1 ERTAGSRG
9 RRRRLVPA
17 GFRRS
22 GWSTG
27 GDATG
32 WLRKKGSG
40 RKRKR
45 SPGRSRRSG
54 SASSAK
60 RRSRTSTTRTSA
72 CCGSSSLTA
81 GRSALAGCR
90 EIALKHAQQLRRGH
104 DEQVRKALAESKA
117 IAEKLVASPLRV
129 KAKAG
134 EDGRLFG
141 SITANEL
148 AKQLQERSEGAIDR
162 RQIHLAE
169 PIRNL
174 GTHEVTVRLHP
185 EVSATVTVE
194 VVRE

>member
-1 ERTAGSRG
+1 MKVILQREVEKLGAPGDVVEVADGYARNYLIPRKLAA
-9 RRRRLVPA
+9 PA
-17 GFRRS
+17 SEG
-22 GWSTG
+22 
-27 GDATG
+27 AV
-32 WLRKKGSG
+32 
-40 RKRKR
+40 
-45 SPGRSRRSG
+45 
-54 SASSAK
+54 
-60 RRSRTSTTRTSA
+60 
-72 CCGSSSLTA
+72 
-81 GRSALAGCR
+81 
-90 EIALKHAQQLRRGH
+90 KHAQQLRRGH

>member
-1 ERTAGSRG
+1 MKVILQREVEKLGAPGDVVDVADGYARNYLIPRKLAA
-9 RRRRLVPA
+9 PA
-17 GFRRS
+17 SEG
-22 GWSTG
+22 
-27 GDATG
+27 AV
-32 WLRKKGSG
+32 
-40 RKRKR
+40 
-45 SPGRSRRSG
+45 
-54 SASSAK
+54 
-60 RRSRTSTTRTSA
+60 
-72 CCGSSSLTA
+72 
-81 GRSALAGCR
+81 
-90 EIALKHAQQLRRGH
+90 KHAQQLRRGH
-104 DEQVRKALAESKA
+104 DEQVRKALAEFKA

>member
-1 ERTAGSRG
+1 MKVILHREVEKLGAPGDVVEVADGYARNYLIPRKLAA
-9 RRRRLVPA
+9 PA
-17 GFRRS
+17 SEG
-22 GWSTG
+22 
-27 GDATG
+27 AV
-32 WLRKKGSG
+32 
-40 RKRKR
+40 
-45 SPGRSRRSG
+45 
-54 SASSAK
+54 
-60 RRSRTSTTRTSA
+60 
-72 CCGSSSLTA
+72 
-81 GRSALAGCR
+81 
-90 EIALKHAQQLRRGH
+90 KHAQQLRRGH

>member
-1 ERTAGSRG
+1 MRLADARKANAAEESAAPLHQRVGTNVD
-9 RRRRLVPA
+9 RRFHFAPQPAQLVV
-17 GFRRS
+17 
-22 GWSTG
+22 
-27 GDATG
+27 
-32 WLRKKGSG
+32 
-40 RKRKR
+40 
-45 SPGRSRRSG
+45 
-54 SASSAK
+54 
-60 RRSRTSTTRTSA
+60 
-72 CCGSSSLTA
+72 
-81 GRSALAGCR
+81 
-90 EIALKHAQQLRRGH
+90 LKHAQQLRRGH
-104 DEQVRKALAESKA
+104 DEQVRKALAEFKA

>member
-1 ERTAGSRG
+1 MKVILQREVEKLGAPGDVVDVADGYARNYLIPRKLAA
-9 RRRRLVPA
+9 PA
-17 GFRRS
+17 SDG
-22 GWSTG
+22 
-27 GDATG
+27 AV
-32 WLRKKGSG
+32 
-40 RKRKR
+40 
-45 SPGRSRRSG
+45 
-54 SASSAK
+54 
-60 RRSRTSTTRTSA
+60 
-72 CCGSSSLTA
+72 
-81 GRSALAGCR
+81 
-90 EIALKHAQQLRRGH
+90 KHAQQLRRGH

>member
-1 ERTAGSRG
+1 MRVILQREVEKLGAPGDVVDVADGYARNYLIPRKLAA
-9 RRRRLVPA
+9 PA
-17 GFRRS
+17 SEG
-22 GWSTG
+22 
-27 GDATG
+27 AV
-32 WLRKKGSG
+32 
-40 RKRKR
+40 
-45 SPGRSRRSG
+45 
-54 SASSAK
+54 
-60 RRSRTSTTRTSA
+60 
-72 CCGSSSLTA
+72 
-81 GRSALAGCR
+81 
-90 EIALKHAQQLRRGH
+90 KHAQQLRRGH

>member
-1 ERTAGSRG
+1 MKVILQREVEKLGAPGDVVDVADGYARNYLIPRKLAA
-9 RRRRLVPA
+9 PA
-17 GFRRS
+17 SEG
-22 GWSTG
+22 
-27 GDATG
+27 AV
-32 WLRKKGSG
+32 
-40 RKRKR
+40 
-45 SPGRSRRSG
+45 
-54 SASSAK
+54 
-60 RRSRTSTTRTSA
+60 
-72 CCGSSSLTA
+72 
-81 GRSALAGCR
+81 
-90 EIALKHAQQLRRGH
+90 KHAQQLRRGH

>member
-1 ERTAGSRG
+1 MKVILHREVEKLGAPGDVVEVADGYARNYLIPRKLAA
-9 RRRRLVPA
+9 PA
-17 GFRRS
+17 SDG
-22 GWSTG
+22 
-27 GDATG
+27 AV
-32 WLRKKGSG
+32 
-40 RKRKR
+40 
-45 SPGRSRRSG
+45 
-54 SASSAK
+54 
-60 RRSRTSTTRTSA
+60 
-72 CCGSSSLTA
+72 
-81 GRSALAGCR
+81 
-90 EIALKHAQQLRRGH
+90 KHAQQLRRGH

>member
-1 ERTAGSRG
+1 MKLILHREVDKLGAPGDVVDVADGYARNYLIPRKLAA
-9 RRRRLVPA
+9 PA
-17 GFRRS
+17 SEG
-22 GWSTG
+22 
-27 GDATG
+27 AV
-32 WLRKKGSG
+32 
-40 RKRKR
+40 
-45 SPGRSRRSG
+45 
-54 SASSAK
+54 
-60 RRSRTSTTRTSA
+60 
-72 CCGSSSLTA
+72 
-81 GRSALAGCR
+81 
-90 EIALKHAQQLRRGH
+90 KHAQQLRRGH
-104 DEQVRKALAESKA
+104 DERARRALAESKA

-185 EVSATVTVE
+185 EVNATVTVE

>member
-1 ERTAGSRG
+1 MAVSVFEEWGIRNLGRMLYDLCFGIYSARVWGLPTSQISSKQAQRVAKLNLKNIILRTLGIKAD
-9 RRRRLVPA
+9 P
-17 GFRRS
+17 
-22 GWSTG
+22 
-27 GDATG
+27 
-32 WLRKKGSG
+32 
-40 RKRKR
+40 
-45 SPGRSRRSG
+45 
-54 SASSAK
+54 
-60 RRSRTSTTRTSA
+60 TTYFT
-72 CCGSSSLTA
+72 
-81 GRSALAGCR
+81 
-90 EIALKHAQQLRRGH
+90 KYMYPRRGISLLF
-104 DEQVRKALAESKA
+104 EGMAAEVRKALAESKA